1 MAFNCLNFKTTLAW
15 LIWQSRTTT
24 IETSTSS
31 YDGKLGEDSKRGTF
45 SKIYT
50 TGKMNNKFS
59 PFIPTRRNLFC
70 LKLNRLLVIESTCN
84 FQSEVKLYTC

>member
-31 YDGKLGEDSKRGTF
+31 DHGKLGEDSKRGTF

-50 TGKMNNKFS
+50 TGKMNNFPHSFLKYFENYIQINMRFS
-59 PFIPTRRNLFC
+59 NVSEIVH
-70 LKLNRLLVIESTCN
+70 LLTN
-84 FQSEVKLYTC
+84 FS

>member
-59 PFIPTRRNLFC
+59 PFIPTILEKEFILF
-70 LKLNRLLVIESTCN
+70 K
-84 FQSEVKLYTC
+84 VKLYTC